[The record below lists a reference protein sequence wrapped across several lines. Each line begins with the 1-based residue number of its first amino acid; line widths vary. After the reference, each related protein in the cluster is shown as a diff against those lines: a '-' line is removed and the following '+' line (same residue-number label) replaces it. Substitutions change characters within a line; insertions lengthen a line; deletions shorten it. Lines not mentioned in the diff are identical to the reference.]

1 VIDRVSSNLPI
12 SPSASAQAQKT
23 SGSESFSSILSAKLE
38 SEAQKARTIN
48 FSKHALTR
56 AEERGIELT
65 PALVDRLTD
74 SLDKAQEKGAT
85 NILAL
90 DQTRAFIINV
100 PYGRV
105 ITTMSQEEMK
115 DKIFTNIDS
124 AVLL

>member
-1 VIDRVSSNLPI
+1 MIDRVSSNLPI